1 MIQFPLF
8 FINLN
13 SYNVFKMVVL
23 TTYSVIILYEQVKYI
38 TVLL

>member
-1 MIQFPLF
+1 MIPSPLF

-13 SYNVFKMVVL
+13 SNNIFKIIVL
-23 TTYSVIILYEQVKYI
+23 TTYSGIILYEQVKYI